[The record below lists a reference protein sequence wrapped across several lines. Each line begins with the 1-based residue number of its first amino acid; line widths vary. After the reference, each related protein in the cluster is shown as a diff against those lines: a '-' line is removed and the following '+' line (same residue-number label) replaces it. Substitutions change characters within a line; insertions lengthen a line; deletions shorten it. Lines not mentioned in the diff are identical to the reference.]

1 MRAAHIGVTSASGWE
16 VTMNRPNDT
25 SLTTEGNTV
34 IEDGEQSFILGK
46 NRIKITEHFPADGKQ
61 LDELITDLI
70 TQKIKGKAA
79 EIS

>member
-1 MRAAHIGVTSASGWE
+1 
-16 VTMNRPNDT
+16 MNKPTQDK
-25 SLTTEGNTV
+25 TV
-34 IEDGEQSFILGK
+34 IENGEQYFIMGK

>member
-1 MRAAHIGVTSASGWE
+1 
-16 VTMNRPNDT
+16 MNRPNDT
-25 SLTTEGNTV
+25 SLTTEGYTV
-34 IEDGEQSFILGK
+34 IEDGKLYYIIGK
-46 NRIKITEHFPADGKQ
+46 NKIKITEHFPADGKQ